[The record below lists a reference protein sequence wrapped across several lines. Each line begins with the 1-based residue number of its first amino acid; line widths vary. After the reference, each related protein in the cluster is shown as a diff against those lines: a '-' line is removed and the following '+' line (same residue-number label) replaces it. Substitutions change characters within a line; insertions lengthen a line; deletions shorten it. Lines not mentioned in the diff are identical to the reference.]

1 MFCLKKC
8 KRLFFYCIYA
18 VMIITILAGC
28 DTQPSSLKI
37 GFSGCLTG
45 QLADLG
51 IAGRNSVMMAVDEI
65 NAQGGINGQN
75 VTLIIKDDKNV
86 AERALQVDS
95 DLIEEG
101 VHAIIGHVTSS
112 MSMAATPLINEKQ
125 IVMISPT
132 STTNK
137 LSGKDDYFFRIT
149 SPDKIQSH
157 IMAEYAFKSMALR
170 RIACVYDLSNQEFTR
185 GWLENFKTLFQ
196 QMGGNV
202 IGETMFHAHHPFSYM
217 DMMSDL
223 LALDPD
229 GILVLSGA
237 LHTAMFCQQIRK
249 RHPTIPII
257 SSGWAG
263 TSELIRQGGLSVEGI
278 LFPQV
283 FNPKSRNS
291 SYITFRQNYLERF
304 NKEPNFAS
312 MCSYEAATFLFSALK
327 GWDGKSPIKPHL
339 IHQDLFNGLQG
350 KIRMDRFGD
359 ATRSQFIV
367 TVKNS
372 QFFIRETI
380 AP

>member
-1 MFCLKKC
+1 ML
-8 KRLFFYCIYA
+8 IA
-18 VMIITILAGC
+18 ILAGC
-28 DTQPSSLKI
+28 DTQPSLLKI

-65 NAQGGINGQN
+65 NAKGGINGRT
-75 VTLIIKDDKNV
+75 VALFIKDDGNI
-86 AERALQVDS
+86 AEKALQADRE
-95 DLIEEG
+95 LIEQG

-112 MSMAATPLINEKQ
+112 MSLAAAPLINEKQ

-132 STTNK
+132 STTNN

-149 SPDKIQSH
+149 SPDKIQSR
-157 IMAEYAFKSMALR
+157 IMAEYAFTSMALR
-170 RIACVYDLSNQEFTR
+170 QIACVYDLSNQGFTQ
-185 GWLENFKTLFQ
+185 GWLKNFKSLFQ
-196 QMGGNV
+196 QMGGSV
-202 IGETMFHAHHPFSYM
+202 MGETTFHARQPFSYM
-217 DMMSDL
+217 DMMADL
-223 LALDPD
+223 LASDPD
-229 GILVLSGA
+229 GILIISGA

-283 FNPKSRNS
+283 FNPKSRNPG
-291 SYITFRQNYLERF
+291 YITFRQNYLKRF
-304 NKEPNFAS
+304 DKEPNFAS

-327 GWDGKSPIKPHL
+327 GWDGKRPIKPRL
-339 IHQDLFNGLQG
+339 IDQDLFNGLQG

-372 QFFIRETI
+372 QFVIRETI